1 MKILNLSHTKKDGNP
16 SNLINTALSSA
27 ELEAALYRE
36 GIIKREADGCI
47 VMESDKNKNRYITY
61 PHDSKN
67 AVIRVFIPN
76 PDNGKKWQTR
86 SIQAFALE
94 FLYGEKY
101 YRNRQTTTT
110 CGNPF
115 CITREHI
122 KYSVSDEL
130 YFQRQEAYKRKK
142 EKAQNKMTKPV
153 VAEQP
158 TKSHDLTEMLR
169 VIELLGCNRS
179 LVGVAQDVGIEL
191 TKAAEYRKMFIEA
204 ALGEGYTID
213 DFLQLRDIA
222 DGMRWAKERREK
234 SPVASLREMLKTTP
248 RQTMFDM
255 FD

>member
-1 MKILNLSHTKKDGNP
+1 MKKDGTP
-16 SNLINTALSSA
+16 SNLINTAMSSA

-47 VMESDKNKNRYITY
+47 VMESDPNKNPYIGY
-61 PHDSKN
+61 PHNSKN

-76 PDNGKKWQTR
+76 PEDGKKKWQTR

-122 KYSVSDEL
+122 KYSVPNKL

-142 EKAQNKMTKPV
+142 EKAQKKMAKPI

-169 VIELLGCNRS
+169 VIELLVCDRS
-179 LVGVAQDVGIEL
+179 LVGVAETLGIQL
-191 TKAAEYRKMFIEA
+191 SKAEEYRKMFIEA

-234 SPVASLREMLKTTP
+234 TPAASLREMLKTTP
-248 RQTMFDM
+248 RETMFEVI
-255 FD
+255 